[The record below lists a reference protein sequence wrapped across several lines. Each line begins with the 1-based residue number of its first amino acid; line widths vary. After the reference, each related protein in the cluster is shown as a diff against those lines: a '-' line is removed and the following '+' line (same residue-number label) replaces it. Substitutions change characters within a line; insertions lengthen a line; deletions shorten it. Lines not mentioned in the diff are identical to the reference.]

1 MSEYFAHSEN
11 DLKEKH
17 RLSKHLRETAQLAES
32 FACEEIYK
40 SIFKMTGLLHDLGKY
55 QPAFQNYL
63 INGGRRGSVPHA
75 SWGAGY
81 ASKFKIHEASI
92 AIDGHHKG
100 MPDKAAWKSDTNP
113 YIHDDVPDFN
123 SVVESYLD
131 DVGIEESSIKSLTPI
146 SFINGLQREI
156 FVRYLYSSLT
166 DSDWLSTEEHFD
178 PAKSAMR
185 PEFAL
190 PIDAMIDKLDREYSL
205 KSKEGEVNQLR
216 NKAREQAVSKA
227 ILPIGF
233 YSLALPTGMGKTLTS
248 LAWALKH
255 AKQNELKRII
265 IVLPYINIIDQTS
278 QDLKRILGEEWV
290 LEHHSS
296 YNEENTE
303 GKDKQE
309 DLTPDQKRKQLACEN
324 WDYPIIVTTTVQFFE
339 SLFSNKPSKCRK
351 VHNIAESVVIFDEVQ
366 SLPKEVIVPTLQML
380 MDVQAVMRSSF
391 LFCTATQPAFEKR
404 PSFDGINT
412 ICPLIAEPGVLYD
425 KTRRVEY
432 HMLDDLAPVDYGRLS
447 EAVVENDDS
456 TLVIFNT
463 KKAVLEFHNAM
474 TALGNWE
481 HRYHL
486 STSMCPAHRKE
497 VVKRIKADL
506 AEKKK
511 ILVVSTQLIE
521 AGVDFDFPVLF
532 RAMAPLEAII
542 QAAGRCN
549 REGNLTGYGKVFLF
563 KLQDAK
569 YPDKTY
575 AACAGYAEELIKT
588 DIYQLYKHDVFEK
601 YYADVVDLYVEPDRF
616 GINNARKEFNFETV
630 NDIYHIIKNGSEGLF
645 IYNYNEESRQLLHSL
660 EYKKFLSRDD
670 YRRMQA
676 YTVQVYENFIF
687 RNSDDVKI
695 MPQGFKVWY
704 GNYDPAKGV
713 SVAPMEADNYVV

>member
-265 IVLPYINIIDQTS
+265 IVLPYINIIDQTA